1 MDTLISFDDLKAGAR
16 TLKKLVQAFTR
27 AGSPVAS
34 TDIDPKT
41 RRTSGVSYR
50 QVQLSMT
57 DNQVVLMMVKTTGD
71 VFQVKVNGAVMP
83 LKNQSDQV
91 KAVAEIVKALDAGR
105 AKFQAK
111 LARQKVA
118 LPKGITTAAPKMEER
133 LTQIASDL
141 DGQIEQA
148 KGRVN
153 ELRAE
158 LGEPVLDSAAEVVL
172 DRAGAAELMSAIAE
186 RRVLKGVASSN
197 ADWKSGDWVK
207 GDVVFVWNAE
217 LPRPYSAGQFPR
229 VGNEGWSAS
238 AGDFDFTQATPE
250 EIAQLEAIGKFPAPE
265 SVLDAVLD
273 SAKKLTK
280 KQAEVIDFIKTQINI
295 DLAGAARYV
304 KNKVIGIDVSD
315 PDIAQKTRQIESLG
329 LKFKRYR
336 VEPNGHKAIALIL
349 TEDASLDGVTIPDA
363 GELSAAARDVLSKIA
378 RLGPQEDGDIPSK
391 SGRDELVSLGLVERA
406 DGDNLLTP
414 KGQGCAATLD
424 DVVPVELKDLGRSWL
439 DFKLID
445 LTAAMQASAMA
456 LPARHRMAGTV
467 RLALRD
473 DDGAP
478 MPVLGTV
485 VAISFR
491 SGKVLYSVAVPI
503 APMVEGGRQI
513 MAIVPDV
520 PSEWVEPVGTEGM
533 ISALDSVG
541 YGAELKACS
550 AAVLDAVDV
559 PAASFEVQEV
569 IEAQRI
575 AGVVNGGAALD
586 DATFSH
592 ALATLHIALET
603 VETNYPI
610 NVAEGNLAQADLEE
624 RAAADFR
631 EAIHSLE
638 RTAAERASAGQA
650 PA

>member
-57 DNQVVLMMVKTTGD
+57 DNQVVLMMVKATGD

-238 AGDFDFTQATPE
+238 AADFDFTQATPE

-265 SVLDAVLD
+265 SVLDAVKIPHASSLSD
-273 SAKKLTK
+273 
-280 KQAEVIDFIKTQINI
+280 
-295 DLAGAARYV
+295 AA
-304 KNKVIGIDVSD
+304 
-315 PDIAQKTRQIESLG
+315 Q
-329 LKFKRYR
+329 
-336 VEPNGHKAIALIL
+336 
-349 TEDASLDGVTIPDA
+349 
-363 GELSAAARDVLSKIA
+363 DVLSKIA

-391 SGRDELVSLGLVERA
+391 SGRDELVSLGLVERV
-406 DGDNLLTP
+406 DGSNRLTA
-414 KGQGCAATLD
+414 KGHGCSATLD
-424 DVVPVELKDLGRSWL
+424 DVVPSELKDLGRSWL

-610 NVAEGNLAQADLEE
+610 NVAEGNMAQADLEE